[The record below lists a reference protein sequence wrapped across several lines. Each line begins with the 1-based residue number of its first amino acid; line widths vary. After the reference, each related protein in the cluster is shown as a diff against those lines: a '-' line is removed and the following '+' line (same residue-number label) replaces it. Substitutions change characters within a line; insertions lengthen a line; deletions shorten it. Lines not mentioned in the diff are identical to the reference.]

1 MSRSTFPGESSHRT
15 SRAKLDRHAEPSRP
29 ADVHAGR
36 RAALP
41 PWGDQN
47 LEDRIPTFLETI
59 FHESDVGASA
69 KRPHDA

>member
-1 MSRSTFPGESSHRT
+1 MSRSTFPGESLHRT
-15 SRAKLDRHAEPSRP
+15 GRAKLDRHAGPSRP

-59 FHESDVGASA
+59 FYEGELKAPP
-69 KRPHDA
+69 RRRHDA